1 MEGVDATNSK
11 IRAQLSR
18 AGVSAEL
25 DESIEAETALTAD
38 IKAIDKQKA
47 DGLAAAKFPVVG
59 LGIDETGI
67 TFDGIPFR
75 QVNPSQQIIVA
86 FELLTVDKPDLRII
100 FIKNGDLL
108 DNTSL
113 AGIETLAIE
122 RGYYVIVERDRDNSG
137 ALGWTMKD
145 GALAVTA

>member
-1 MEGVDATNSK
+1 M
-11 IRAQLSR
+11 
-18 AGVSAEL
+18 
-25 DESIEAETALTAD
+25 
-38 IKAIDKQKA
+38 
-47 DGLAAAKFPVVG
+47 F
-59 LGIDETGI
+59 
-67 TFDGIPFR
+67 
-75 QVNPSQQIIVA
+75 
-86 FELLTVDKPDLRII
+86 TVDKPDLRII